1 MAKQKK
7 RPAPPSRRPA
17 TQADV
22 LRAKQK
28 GVEDAVRLVQAMVFT
43 VLLDKEGY
51 DKERLQQV
59 WKYIE
64 DRSQAITDGYV
75 SVNDLYKVLRDEYEV
90 VLWL

>member
-7 RPAPPSRRPA
+7 HPAPPSRRPA

-51 DKERLQQV
+51 DEEGLQRV
-59 WKYIE
+59 WAELEYLSDSIN
-64 DRSQAITDGYV
+64 QGYV
-75 SVNDLYKVLRDEYEV
+75 NLPDLVHILREEYH
-90 VLWL
+90 LQL

>member
-43 VLLDKEGY
+43 ILLDKEGY
-51 DKERLQQV
+51 DEAGLQRV
-59 WKYIE
+59 WAEMEYLADSIN
-64 DRSQAITDGYV
+64 QGYV
-75 SVNDLYKVLRDEYEV
+75 NLPDLVHILREEYH
-90 VLWL
+90 LNL

>member
-43 VLLDKEGY
+43 VLLDKEGF
-51 DKERLQQV
+51 DEEGLQRV
-59 WKYIE
+59 WAELEYLSDSIN
-64 DRSQAITDGYV
+64 QGYV
-75 SVNDLYKVLRDEYEV
+75 NLPDLVHILREEYH
-90 VLWL
+90 LKL

>member
-51 DKERLQQV
+51 DEEGLQRV
-59 WKYIE
+59 WAELEYLSDSIN
-64 DRSQAITDGYV
+64 QGYV
-75 SVNDLYKVLRDEYEV
+75 NLPDLVHILREEYH
-90 VLWL
+90 LKL

>member
-7 RPAPPSRRPA
+7 RPAPPSRKPA

-51 DKERLQQV
+51 DEEGLQRV
-59 WKYIE
+59 WAELEYLSDSIN
-64 DRSQAITDGYV
+64 QGYV
-75 SVNDLYKVLRDEYEV
+75 NLPDLVHILREEYH
-90 VLWL
+90 LKL

>member
-51 DKERLQQV
+51 DEEGLQRV
-59 WKYIE
+59 WAELEYLSDSIN
-64 DRSQAITDGYV
+64 QGYV
-75 SVNDLYKVLRDEYEV
+75 NLPDLVHILREEYH
-90 VLWL
+90 LQL

>member
-7 RPAPPSRRPA
+7 RPAAPSRRPA

-28 GVEDAVRLVQAMVFT
+28 GVEDAVRLVQAMIFT

-51 DKERLQQV
+51 DEEGLQRV
-59 WKYIE
+59 WAELEYLSDSIN
-64 DRSQAITDGYV
+64 QGYV
-75 SVNDLYKVLRDEYEV
+75 NLPDLAHVLREEYH
-90 VLWL
+90 LKL

>member
-51 DKERLQQV
+51 DEAGLQRV
-59 WKYIE
+59 WAELEYLSDSIN
-64 DRSQAITDGYV
+64 QGYV
-75 SVNDLYKVLRDEYEV
+75 NLPDLVHILREEYH
-90 VLWL
+90 LQL

>member
-51 DKERLQQV
+51 DEEGLQRV
-59 WKYIE
+59 WAELEYLS
-64 DRSQAITDGYV
+64 DSITKGYV
-75 SVNDLYKVLRDEYEV
+75 NLPDLVHILREEYH
-90 VLWL
+90 LNL